1 MSAPTTQPPPL
12 DDAIY
17 AVDAI
22 FRLELAVSAIGTLRL
37 RPWQLTLSSYAALRV
52 LEHQPNLSLAQL
64 SRRCYVKPQTM
75 TRIVAELERRGY
87 VHRGPA
93 EESERAMAL
102 TLTDDGRQA
111 VREMSAEV
119 DKIQST
125 LEQALGAEEVTQ
137 LNAMLRRCAV
147 LVESEI
153 KDTQRAQ
160 RRSRV

>member
-1 MSAPTTQPPPL
+1 
-12 DDAIY
+12 
-17 AVDAI
+17 
-22 FRLELAVSAIGTLRL
+22 
-37 RPWQLTLSSYAALRV
+37 
-52 LEHQPNLSLAQL
+52 
-64 SRRCYVKPQTM
+64 M

-87 VHRGPA
+87 VRRGPA

-102 TLTDDGRQA
+102 TLTDAGREA

-125 LEQALGAEEVTQ
+125 LEQALSPEEVSQ

-153 KDTQRAQ
+153 KDAQKAQ